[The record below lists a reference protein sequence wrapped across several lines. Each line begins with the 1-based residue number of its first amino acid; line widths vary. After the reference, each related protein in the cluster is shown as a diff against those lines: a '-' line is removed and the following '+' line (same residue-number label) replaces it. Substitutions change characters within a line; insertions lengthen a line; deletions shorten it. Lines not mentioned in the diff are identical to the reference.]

1 MVDPITAA
9 IVVVGALTA
18 ASFYQQRKMQRQAEK
33 QANEMASHQI
43 SGHDSNRALYTVYG
57 RALVGTTTLYKRV
70 SRKQVPM
77 ANASFTNYRGGGGSP
92 DTSDKR
98 WGLNRFLYR
107 ISSLSNG
114 PIDGI
119 EKVLIDGESHLA
131 SRFTAGHSRH
141 FEAAVSLGPTAGNYF
156 SNLKTTYSTDFNQ
169 WDANKKGQGVAYVVE
184 RFWFDKS
191 NPAYQGEPQ
200 TQYLVRGR
208 KLYDP
213 RLDSTVTG
221 GSGTHRSAT
230 PSTWAFSDNPALAL
244 LDMLTNTEYGRGVDY
259 SECDLPSFI
268 TAANKCDTYVDIPA
282 RATNQTG
289 SELVVYDPHLGVTY
303 EIADN
308 GIIPNYRMDQITTGV
323 FANKQKRFRL
333 NMAVDNSKEVLDNIQ
348 QILQSFRANLHHIN
362 GEYAVHMDD
371 VASPVITLNDDDII
385 GGLKI
390 SQGDRK
396 QRINRMTAKFLNAN
410 KHYKTD
416 QVSWPPLDETPGSQ
430 YQTYLTEDSGE
441 KLHKTVTLTG
451 CTDYYQAEDIAEYL
465 VRESRVTLTATGTFG
480 SRCFNLVPGDVVA
493 LNYDS
498 AGYSGKYFIVD
509 QVGVDISSMNVKL
522 SLREYDSSIY
532 TWNANRGNEPIGLFF
547 DEEQQYN
554 VTPTSPTIGTVSA
567 DSIALSDGTAALRL
581 NIPFSDI
588 PEEALSVEIGWSV
601 QNADVYTS
609 QVILDETATKAE
621 FLIGIDDQV
630 IDLRI
635 RYFVANADGIQLP
648 SGYTTTTFTL
658 PAVSGTKLDNIE
670 DNATRNQ
677 VFQQDAQPS
686 GGAYQA
692 GDIWI
697 DTNDNFKMYMYDSG
711 AWVLRADSRIATA
724 HQDAAGAQSTA
735 DGKIDTFY
743 QDDAPTSASEGD
755 LWIDTNDDNK
765 LYRHDGTNFQAARDS
780 GIAEAIQDAATAQST
795 ADGKITTFF
804 AASTATP
811 TAEGVGDMWYQT
823 DNAVMQRWNGSTWN
837 DVASYNTGELADL
850 DEDDVLHEIPTEG
863 LTHYWPC
870 NSIADVSGGGN
881 AELQEVV
888 NGKTGIH
895 AGASPTIS
903 TDSPTGKSFSNPHG
917 SGFTLL
923 NDTDADALE
932 ASNGFAWSIWF
943 KSETSSGDSAGRIIT
958 RDASDGWAVAVNQS
972 VSENQFVT
980 LYGEGGTESM
990 GSVAQGEWHHFCLSS
1005 DGSGTGGTP
1014 ATISGYVNGEL
1025 VSTEA
1030 YTPVTSSRPVVIG
1043 CNAESAIA
1051 LTSTGKFVGKF
1062 TEIRAY
1068 NRALSAQEVRGLY
1081 KVPAASAPAQVDGD
1095 IIIDG
1100 SLVANKLTIAN
1111 LADISDNA
1119 GTITGGSVGGI
1130 TITSAELYAGQGN
1143 WAATDTGFYLD
1154 NTGKFSLKDKFLYN
1168 PSDNL
1173 LTVDGNITAD
1183 VITAKENL
1191 VVLGDL
1197 EASSMAA
1204 GSITRAMFSQ
1214 DALDEIY
1221 GALATSVGGSN
1232 GDYKEA
1238 SGSFTASGGTVTVG
1252 TSSDKFDH
1260 GTADVEV
1267 EFLSNHFFYATTNYT
1282 TAQAQATLNFEV
1294 SADGTFTD
1302 LTSATKTH
1310 TLQYIEY
1317 DLSSYYGYTYLVYYF
1332 NGDVSKTFTTG
1343 TGNDL
1348 PDSTNLQFRVRVTG
1362 VGTAFTGQ
1370 TVPFTV
1376 EANEGVTGV
1385 VSTGGNADYLDN
1397 LDSTKFLRSDVD
1409 DTFDADLTITGDLS
1423 LQGALNITGDIN
1435 SYSVTD
1441 LDVVDKTITVNAGNT
1456 QALSDGAGLIV
1467 DRNTATAASLTW
1479 NETNDLFELN
1489 FPAKITKSTI
1499 NAPALH
1505 LYHDYD
1511 AGYRDTLLIETPY
1524 DRDAGLTIKTAGGQ
1538 YEMWVDSNGDDS
1550 LIFSA
1555 GDTTADITM
1564 ELYQNKN
1571 VDIGGNLD
1579 VAGEIDTSKG
1589 LTFNPNGFD
1598 INGDSDGNRTLFT
1611 FKRNASASWQ
1621 IWHTANQDLDFV
1633 PNNTAYKLQWNGNDV
1648 WHRGDLTDT
1657 DKGNYDTAY
1666 TYSQVGH
1673 LPLAGGTVTGTLEV
1687 TQNLGDAS
1695 IYINSSRPTLA
1706 FTDTNSFTDANDMY
1720 IIRGHTDNLQF
1731 QWYDD
1736 SEGSTSTSLTLAST
1750 GAATFTSTVDWSGG
1764 SSTNANTAYTY
1775 SQVGHLPL
1783 TGGTITG
1790 DTNFTENDK
1799 LSFGTDNDFKIY
1811 HAGTTY
1817 LDNTSGNL
1825 YIRNLADDMDIRFE
1839 SDDGSGGTKT
1849 YLSLDGSTDTLK
1861 AQTKFQ
1867 VLPGN
1872 NRTNGFH
1879 YTAANTISNQNHT
1892 MMLLDFNFSGTETHT
1907 TDNYKYGLYIDYD
1920 SSDSG
1925 GDTSNETRLFPLY
1938 VDARNLA
1945 DGTAD
1950 RLDAAYLYARQN
1962 GSANM
1967 AALRGLFSY
1976 GLALNS
1982 GGTVASMY
1990 GSHSQATAQSSG
2002 TGEVTNAY
2010 GALNQ
2015 AVANSSSGTTIAKL
2029 VGAANIT
2036 STQSGNTSDITHM
2049 YGSWNE
2055 VQLDATNNA
2064 HTISNMYAVYALIDE
2079 NDTGTDHTVNNSY
2092 LFYGDYQGNLQ
2103 DSTFYPNTNA
2113 YGVFI
2118 ADDVPSQFNGRV
2130 RAKEFDVNGALV
2142 IDNNRAA
2149 TLTGIKHDNT
2159 SDLVIDLDDNT
2170 YVKINNPD
2178 GVEAIK
2184 IGGGGSTDA
2193 KNTYSNDIHRF
2204 YKADGTYELAQFY
2217 QGMADFYEN
2226 DVQGE
2231 GFYMSAL
2238 DINGAASGDTYFTGG
2253 TASQRRLTITT
2264 SDVGANA
2271 NAKHTFKVGSASGQ
2285 MVFGNNT
2292 TADLLTV
2299 ATGGITVN
2307 GSVTADSIVVDGIE
2321 RIESD
2326 GDFIANNLTVAGNFT
2341 MTTGSIGVNGN
2352 LSANFGYV
2360 LAGTS
2365 SANGFWVGSNQIVE
2379 GDTRNLK
2386 NIGTVD
2392 SGAITSTG
2400 TSSFAN
2406 IDIGG
2411 DGLTSTD
2418 DLDSLTD
2425 GFYKW
2430 SNSQPSNSPG
2440 YAYFNLFQMTDPN
2453 QKIQLAWG
2461 GSSGGRLFVRRADS
2475 GAFYSWTEFFST
2487 YHPPTLAEVTSGGN
2501 TTINNITVGTITS
2514 GAITSSGQVTTAGS
2528 ITAGNASTTLGYYVG
2543 ATQVI
2548 QGSTRNLVNIGT
2560 ILSGAITSTGT
2571 GTFNNSVLFTDTDIT
2586 SMNTGIKTLNNGGLS
2601 IALDEDD
2608 EVASTDFRVRIDRS
2622 SGDSQLVLDASGN
2635 LDVEGRGTFNE
2646 LTLTG
2651 DSDNLTINE
2660 AAGDWT
2666 INNAQQNNGITIYDG
2681 SSGVVINYNGS
2692 GVAQFDGGGGMD
2704 LLSGNLQIN
2713 GVSRITAAGNATL
2726 GTISSGAVTASG
2738 NIRLNKEGTADASN
2752 QIYASRD
2759 LEFLASGWDTNNNV
2773 ARDVMWKVRNVPT
2786 ASVYPDHDLQFIES
2800 DQGSDYIK
2808 FQLHGRGSNN
2818 HTDPLSATF
2827 FGNVSIE
2834 AGSGT
2839 NAGDGDLEVADAI
2852 SGGRFK
2858 LGATTIIDG
2867 SANMSNIGTISSGNI
2882 TSSGTVT
2889 ANSVVVDGIERIESD
2904 GDVIAN
2910 NLTVAGNFTMTTGSI
2925 GVNGNLSANF
2935 GYVLAGTSSANGYW
2949 VGSNQIVEGDTR
2961 NLKNIGTI
2969 SSGAITSTGASSFG
2983 TITSGAIDA
2992 TGNSEFDKID
3002 IVNTNQ
3008 TEMLRIRADDTI
3020 SNTDFNALFIDHNCS
3035 GSEAHTGDN
3044 THRSILVDLDS
3055 SATGGDTSNEH
3066 RVRGIEANVRVTGD
3080 SDAVYGVFGYAE
3092 GQNGAST
3099 VSEVVGVYG
3108 QAVADEHT
3116 AGRVSNAYAL
3126 RGVAYG
3132 YGQGTGD
3139 ITAFFGTH
3147 SKVHLT
3153 TSQDKNCGSL
3163 HGGFFDVE
3171 TDDPGQAQTVNN
3183 IFGVRATWDDDSGGN
3198 VTAANAYLFYGG
3210 YEGTN
3215 NVSGGKYGV
3224 LIVSDC
3230 ENRFAG
3236 TVRTNS
3242 EFNVSGTTVVNS
3254 DRNGIFTAIKHDNTL
3269 DVVIDLDNNT
3279 YTKINNPDGDLAISI
3294 GGGGNTDLMN
3304 RYIND
3309 IHRFRKADDTT
3320 DLAEFMTGSITLN
3333 EPVSADVLY
3342 SDEITLSNGAPSTT
3356 TNKLY
3361 NVGGAL
3367 YFNGST
3373 VNQATAFNNLTGKT
3387 SGTGDYKTTGKFR
3400 SSDNIRSGEGSGGV
3414 ALTIND
3420 GYGNANVTFNH
3431 EDGVPEQDG
3440 NAARIEVNTDSS
3452 SAATMYFEV
3461 KSDVTD
3467 GLAVQTDAIFQ
3478 ADGSGIAI
3486 ASGKTLRSASGEL
3499 TLQANDVDF
3508 VIQDTTD
3515 SITNFIWRDFSASKL
3530 YLGTADAQVELRSH
3544 LTQQSGFNI
3553 TTPGVLTANSVV
3565 VNGIERIES
3574 DGDVIANNLTVAG
3587 NLNMTTGSIG
3597 VNGNLSA
3604 NFGYVLAGTSSANGY
3619 WVGSNQIVEG
3629 DTRNLKN
3636 IGTIVAGGKITSTEL
3651 TITGG
3656 TDVDDIYINNTSP
3669 TLAFTDSNSFSDAN
3683 DKYIVRGASTGKLQ
3697 FQWHDNSANTTTQTF
3712 LIDESGNADFEGT
3725 ITSNGSTVLTSA
3737 SYDTQV
3743 CHLKSNVNAAIA
3755 QGAANEF
3762 TVDFNLEEHSDSTTF
3777 SHSSGVVTVA
3787 TTGWYKVYANMVY
3800 ANASSSARNTVRAY
3814 VEKNGSEIVSTRTY
3828 DYDRGSSYGKY
3839 SNNKIETMLYLTA
3852 NDTVSIGN
3860 YAYNEDGI
3868 CTIEAAECEFIVSS
3882 VSVQTTSTN
3891 ADTVDGLHASS
3902 FIRSDANDTATG
3914 EVTFTSDIYMN
3925 QYLRHTSNAG
3935 TNLRF
3940 EVDRVRITAGNVEM
3954 IDCVEGTSDYVD
3966 IIDSVRVKS
3975 RGDLECAGNITAY
3988 STTSISDI
3996 NQKTNIQAIQS
4007 PIEKIKAISGYE
4019 FDWKQSG
4026 EHSGGVIAQEVEQIM
4041 PNIVKETSIRDSETM
4056 KSVDYQA
4063 IIGLLVETVKDLN
4076 KRIEEL
4082 EDGNN

>member
-371 VASPVITLNDDDII
+371 VASPVITLDDDDII

-416 QVSWPPLDETPGSQ
+416 QVSWPPLDETSGSQ

-724 HQDAAGAQSTA
+724 LQDAAGAQSTA

-850 DEDDVLHEIPTEG
+850 DEDDVLHEIPSEG

-972 VSENQFVT
+972 VSGNQIVT

-1051 LTSTGKFVGKF
+1051 LTSTGKLVGKL

-1100 SLVANKLTIAN
+1100 SLVATKLTIAN
-1111 LADISDNA
+1111 LSDISNDA

-1130 TITSAELYAGQGN
+1130 TITSAELYAGSGN

-1154 NTGKFSLKDKFLYN
+1154 NTGTFSLKDKLFFDPTN
-1168 PSDNL
+1168 NT

-1183 VITAKENL
+1183 VITAKQNL

-1197 EASSMAA
+1197 QASSMAT
-1204 GSITRAMFSQ
+1204 GSITRAMLSQ
-1214 DALDEIY
+1214 DALDEIF
-1221 GALATSVGGSN
+1221 GSLASSVGGSN
-1232 GDYKEA
+1232 GDFKDG
-1238 SGSFTASGGTVTVG
+1238 SGSFTTSGGSVTLG

-1260 GTADVEV
+1260 GASAVDVE
-1267 EFLSNHFFYATTNYT
+1267 FNINTFFYTTTNYT
-1282 TAQAQATLNFEV
+1282 QAQAQATLTFEAT
-1294 SADGTFTD
+1294 ADGTFND
-1302 LTSATKTH
+1302 LNSADKTH
-1310 TLQYIEY
+1310 TLQFFEY
-1317 DLSSYYGYTYLVYYF
+1317 DLSSYYGYTYLVYYL
-1332 NGDVSKTFTTG
+1332 NTAITKTFTSG
-1343 TGNDL
+1343 LGNDL
-1348 PDSTNLQFRVRVTG
+1348 ADNVELQFRVLASG
-1362 VGTAFTGQ
+1362 VGSAFTGQ
-1370 TVPFTV
+1370 TIPFDV
-1376 EANEGVTGV
+1376 AANEGVTGV
-1385 VSTGGNADYLDN
+1385 TSTGGNADTLDN
-1397 LDSTKFLRSDVD
+1397 LDSTKFLRSDTD

-1423 LQGALNITGDIN
+1423 LQGDLNITGNVN
-1435 SYSVTD
+1435 SHNVTD
-1441 LDVVDKTITVNAGNT
+1441 LEVTDKTITVNSGGT
-1456 QALSDGAGLIV
+1456 QALSGGAGLIV
-1467 DRNTATAASLTW
+1467 DRNTATDASFTW
-1479 NETNDLFELN
+1479 NETDDIFELN

-1499 NAPALH
+1499 NAPVLH
-1505 LYHDYD
+1505 LYHSYD
-1511 AGYRDTLLIETPY
+1511 GGYRDTLLIETPN
-1524 DRDAGLTIKTAGGQ
+1524 DRDAGITFKTSGGQ
-1538 YEMWVDSNGDDS
+1538 YEMWIDSNDDDS
-1550 LIFSA
+1550 LIFSP
-1555 GDTTADITM
+1555 GDGTTNIAM

-1571 VDIGGNLD
+1571 VHFGGAID
-1579 VAGEIDTSKG
+1579 VAQGI
-1589 LTFNPNGFD
+1589 TFNPNGYN
-1598 INGDSDGNRTLFT
+1598 INADTDGLRDLFNFNRNGAL
-1611 FKRNASASWQ
+1611 SWNV
-1621 IWHTANQDLDFV
+1621 WHTADQHLNFD
-1633 PNNTAYKLQWNGNDV
+1633 PANSAYKLQYDGHDV
-1648 WHRGDLTDT
+1648 WHRGDLSNAT
-1657 DKGNYDTAY
+1657 KSNYDTAY

-1673 LPLAGGTVTGTLEV
+1673 LPLSGGTLTGDLVLDTEGTATSTTTTYNSEALNFTASGWDTNNNLARTVTWRVRHEPT
-1687 TQNLGDAS
+1687 AS
-1695 IYINSSRPTLA
+1695 IYPDHDLV
-1706 FTDTNSFTDANDMY
+1706 F
-1720 IIRGHTDNLQF
+1720 
-1731 QWYDD
+1731 
-1736 SEGSTSTSLTLAST
+1736 SEISDGSTHSKFVLHGRGSVNHEATK
-1750 GAATFTSTVDWSGG
+1750 AATFYGNVH
-1764 SSTNANTAYTY
+1764 
-1775 SQVGHLPL
+1775 V
-1783 TGGTITG
+1783 
-1790 DTNFTENDK
+1790 E
-1799 LSFGTDNDFKIY
+1799 
-1811 HAGTTY
+1811 AGTGTTAGSGD
-1817 LDNTSGNL
+1817 LTVAGDITSGAIDATGNSEFDKIDIVNTNQTEML
-1825 YIRNLADDMDIRFE
+1825 RIRADD
-1839 SDDGSGGTKT
+1839 
-1849 YLSLDGSTDTLK
+1849 
-1861 AQTKFQ
+1861 
-1867 VLPGN
+1867 
-1872 NRTNGFH
+1872 
-1879 YTAANTISNQNHT
+1879 TISNT
-1892 MMLLDFNFSGTETHT
+1892 DFNALFIDHNSSGSQAHT
-1907 TDNYKYGLYIDYD
+1907 ADHIHRAILVDMD
-1920 SSDSG
+1920 SSATG
-1925 GDTSNETRLFPLY
+1925 GDTSNEHRVRGIEASVRVTGDS
-1938 VDARNLA
+1938 DAVY
-1945 DGTAD
+1945 GVFG
-1950 RLDAAYLYARQN
+1950 YAEGQN
-1962 GSANM
+1962 GASTVSEVVGVYGQAVADEHTAGRVSN
-1967 AALRGLFSY
+1967 AYALRGVAY
-1976 GLALNS
+1976 GYGQGT
-1982 GGTVASMY
+1982 GGTTAFF
-1990 GSHSQATAQSSG
+1990 GTHSKVHLTTAQDKNCGSLHG
-2002 TGEVTNAY
+2002 GFFDVETDDPG
-2010 GALNQ
+2010 Q
-2015 AVANSSSGTTIAKL
+2015 A
-2029 VGAANIT
+2029 
-2036 STQSGNTSDITHM
+2036 Q
-2049 YGSWNE
+2049 
-2055 VQLDATNNA
+2055 
-2064 HTISNMYAVYALIDE
+2064 
-2079 NDTGTDHTVNNSY
+2079 TVNNIFGVRATWDDDSGGNVTAANAY
-2092 LFYGDYQGNLQ
+2092 LFYGSYEG
-2103 DSTFYPNTNA
+2103 TNNVSGGK

-2118 ADDVPSQFNGRV
+2118 VSDCENRFAGTVRTNSEFNVSGTTV
-2130 RAKEFDVNGALV
+2130 VNSDRNGIFTA
-2142 IDNNRAA
+2142 
-2149 TLTGIKHDNT
+2149 IKHDNT
-2159 SDLVIDLDDNT
+2159 LDVVIDLDNNT
-2170 YVKINNPD
+2170 YVTINNPD

-2217 QGMADFYEN
+2217 QGMADFYDN

-2326 GDFIANNLTVAGNFT
+2326 GDFIANNLTVAGNFN

-2365 SANGFWVGSNQIVE
+2365 AANGFWVGSNQIVE

-2501 TTINNITVGTITS
+2501 TTTNNITVGTITS

-2622 SGDSQLVLDASGN
+2622 TGDSQLVLDASGN

-2726 GTISSGAVTASG
+2726 GTISAGDATFSGDITAQDLTLLSTSGHTTFTLGSRSADPTPTTNGSYDFKPGMRVSAFEPADGTVDGDADLPLAWNGSIYLDENQTYATAAADQTFTFTVNQSAGTRWFAKVKTNDAESG
-2738 NIRLNKEGTADASN
+2738 NFPYLAVNAGTEYALEYLDAAPSN
-2752 QIYASRD
+2752 G
-2759 LEFLASGWDTNNNV
+2759 ENDTDAWHVIDITDDV
-2773 ARDVMWKVRNVPT
+2773 AT
-2786 ASVYPDHDLQFIES
+2786 
-2800 DQGSDYIK
+2800 
-2808 FQLHGRGSNN
+2808 GSN
-2818 HTDPLSATF
+2818 TLK
-2827 FGNVSIE
+2827 VW
-2834 AGSGT
+2834 
-2839 NAGDGDLEVADAI
+2839 
-2852 SGGRFK
+2852 
-2858 LGATTIIDG
+2858 LGATAKTYVLAIYVYPSTGIMLPNEPYESVGYFHKGIGIGD
-2867 SANMSNIGTISSGNI
+2867 SRIFDEDANLSNIGTISSGNI

-2889 ANSVVVDGIERIESD
+2889 ANSVVVNGIERIESD

-2910 NLTVAGNFTMTTGSI
+2910 NLTVAGNFNMTTGSI

-2969 SSGAITSTGASSFG
+2969 SSGAITSSAGVTADTLELATTNTSNAFHMTYTDTAPTTSQTAMFLDYNASGNATLDADYTHRGMFIDMDVSSTGGDTANEYRAYGLSVDVTGAGDTDLRYAVYGYSETQHASGTVSDNAAVYGFAVADDTGSGHTVNNIGGKFLAYAYNTGTGGTTTHYAVYGKTLLTSAADKNTFSATGVYGEIEVDTSGTATTLSNAYVFKGVFDQDASDTTVGTAYLFHGDYQGVIPSTAYGIYIADQVDNYFGGYVRSLKGFKINQTEVIDEDRNLTSIGTISSGAITSTGTSSFDALDVNGYSVLTSGSQITTAGSITAGNASTSLGYYVG
-2983 TITSGAIDA
+2983 TTQVIQGSTRNLVNIGTIISGAITSSGKIVGTELEINSSANSDYLSGNASIATNGYIMATALLNESETGTGATGITFGNGSTLGTDQISLITSGARQFYISS
-2992 TGNSEFDKID
+2992 TGVAQFSQDVLVLGNNLDIQNALRHNGNTDTRIEFT
-3002 IVNTNQ
+3002 TNQ
-3008 TEMLRIRADDTI
+3008 MDFKTSATARLTIDTANVTIKDDLIVEDGSPVIMISDTSNGGGGGAEGKIVFKNTEG
-3020 SNTDFNALFIDHNCS
+3020 NAI
-3035 GSEAHTGDN
+3035 GIGYTGDVTTDSDLIISTN
-3044 THRSILVDLDS
+3044 AGGTYGAYLGLDAGGIADTQSDIILEPKTSVRI
-3055 SATGGDTSNEH
+3055 ATGGLTVGTTEVISSTGRFYSTSST
-3066 RVRGIEANVRVTGD
+3066 VTKPAFSFDGD
-3080 SDAVYGVFGYAE
+3080 SNTGMYHMGADQIGFTIGGSNKVYIEDSTYVLNVLGAVY
-3092 GQNGAST
+3092 
-3099 VSEVVGVYG
+3099 
-3108 QAVADEHT
+3108 
-3116 AGRVSNAYAL
+3116 
-3126 RGVAYG
+3126 
-3132 YGQGTGD
+3132 
-3139 ITAFFGTH
+3139 
-3147 SKVHLT
+3147 
-3153 TSQDKNCGSL
+3153 
-3163 HGGFFDVE
+3163 
-3171 TDDPGQAQTVNN
+3171 
-3183 IFGVRATWDDDSGGN
+3183 
-3198 VTAANAYLFYGG
+3198 
-3210 YEGTN
+3210 
-3215 NVSGGKYGV
+3215 
-3224 LIVSDC
+3224 
-3230 ENRFAG
+3230 
-3236 TVRTNS
+3236 
-3242 EFNVSGTTVVNS
+3242 
-3254 DRNGIFTAIKHDNTL
+3254 
-3269 DVVIDLDNNT
+3269 
-3279 YTKINNPDGDLAISI
+3279 
-3294 GGGGNTDLMN
+3294 
-3304 RYIND
+3304 
-3309 IHRFRKADDTT
+3309 
-3320 DLAEFMTGSITLN
+3320 
-3333 EPVSADVLY
+3333 
-3342 SDEITLSNGAPSTT
+3342 
-3356 TNKLY
+3356 
-3361 NVGGAL
+3361 
-3367 YFNGST
+3367 
-3373 VNQATAFNNLTGKT
+3373 
-3387 SGTGDYKTTGKFR
+3387 
-3400 SSDNIRSGEGSGGV
+3400 
-3414 ALTIND
+3414 
-3420 GYGNANVTFNH
+3420 
-3431 EDGVPEQDG
+3431 
-3440 NAARIEVNTDSS
+3440 
-3452 SAATMYFEV
+3452 
-3461 KSDVTD
+3461 
-3467 GLAVQTDAIFQ
+3467 
-3478 ADGSGIAI
+3478 
-3486 ASGKTLRSASGEL
+3486 ASG
-3499 TLQANDVDF
+3499 D
-3508 VIQDTTD
+3508 
-3515 SITNFIWRDFSASKL
+3515 
-3530 YLGTADAQVELRSH
+3530 
-3544 LTQQSGFNI
+3544 
-3553 TTPGVLTANSVV
+3553 
-3565 VNGIERIES
+3565 
-3574 DGDVIANNLTVAG
+3574 LTVAG
-3587 NLNMTTGSIG
+3587 GLAVTG
-3597 VNGNLSA
+3597 A
-3604 NFGYVLAGTSSANGY
+3604 
-3619 WVGSNQIVEG
+3619 
-3629 DTRNLKN
+3629 
-3636 IGTIVAGGKITSTEL
+3636 ITS
-3651 TITGG
+3651 GG
-3656 TDVDDIYINNTSP
+3656 
-3669 TLAFTDSNSFSDAN
+3669 NS
-3683 DKYIVRGASTGKLQ
+3683 
-3697 FQWHDNSANTTTQTF
+3697 
-3712 LIDESGNADFEGT
+3712 
-3725 ITSNGSTVLTSA
+3725 VLTSDD
-3737 SYDTQV
+3737 YDTHV
-3743 CHLKSNVNAAIA
+3743 CHLKTNVDASLV
-3755 QGAANEF
+3755 QGSANEF
-3762 TVDFNLEEHSDSTTF
+3762 TVNFNLESHNDSTTF

-3787 TTGWYKVYANMVY
+3787 TTGWYRIYANMVY
-3800 ANASSSARNTVRAY
+3800 ENATASARNTIRAY
-3814 VEKNGSEIVSTRTY
+3814 VEKNGTEVTSTATY
-3828 DYDRGSSYGKY
+3828 DYDRGASYGRY

-3860 YAYNEDGI
+3860 YAENEDGVA
-3868 CTIEAAECEFIVSS
+3868 TVESAECEFIVSS
-3882 VSVQTTSTN
+3882 VSVQTTTTN

-3914 EVTFTSDIYMN
+3914 EVTFTSDIHMN

-3954 IDCVEGTSDYVD
+3954 IDCVESTTDYVD
-3966 IIDSVRVKS
+3966 IVDRVRITA
-3975 RGDLECAGNITAY
+3975 GAGLECEGNITAY

-3996 NQKTNIQAIQS
+3996 NQKENIQQIGN
-4007 PIEKIKAISGYE
+4007 PIEKIKQISGYT
-4019 FDWKQSG
+4019 FDWKNSG
-4026 EHSGGVIAQEVEQIM
+4026 DHSGGVIAQEIEQIM
-4041 PNIVKETSIRDSETM
+4041 PSIVKETSIRDSETM